1 MGPLRLILIIL
12 LAVVFTG
19 FTFLIR
25 ATLAKVMDI
34 WAQSLGYPYFSWD
47 LVPDPIRTVLRAMDE
62 YILPHT
68 FIVLLI
74 AGVILELISWWRAT
88 HEGRIVL
95 YGGG

>member
-19 FTFLIR
+19 FVFMIR
-25 ATLAKVMDI
+25 ATLARVMDM
-34 WAQSLGYPYFSWD
+34 WAQTLGYPGFTWD
-47 LVPDPIRTVLRAMDE
+47 LIPEPIRTVLKTLDE
-62 YILPHT
+62 NVLPHT
-68 FIVLLI
+68 FIFILVAVI
-74 AGVILELISWWRAT
+74 ILELVMWWRAT